1 MTPRGGVT
9 VAYSSTTDE
18 FLQQLSDGS
27 WIPEGAVGSK
37 LPRKLKGW
45 NIMKVKRKILAAA
58 LACIMTVGFIPTNAF
73 AAIDVPPSANADV
86 SARATLDGDGPET
99 NPYKDEA
106 LTEEISREQTVNP
119 ADYSFT
125 VKYVDG
131 EGNSVPGGG
140 TITFDETG
148 AYSREDIPLPY
159 GYMQI
164 VPAHPD
170 NDWLY
175 PTALEFIDGVWTVTN
190 PVVEIMV
197 EPMAKVDIVFK
208 TPDGETLEDFGSTK
222 YYDSIGAGIETVTA
236 PEGYEFIEG
245 NTYAVDVTRDE
256 NGKLVADPA
265 EVVFWVKAEGTEVP
279 VNPSDY
285 FFNFRFVDGEGNLI
299 GGGTIYFDKTG
310 PYSREEIELPDGYMQ
325 MIPAHPGEDWLYPT
339 ALEWK
344 NGEWFVT
351 NMDVEIMVEPMA
363 KVDIIFKTPDG
374 KVLED
379 LSYTKYYDSIG
390 AGIETVTAP
399 EGYEFVGEN
408 TYAVDVTRDENSKL
422 VADPT
427 EVEFVVKAI
436 GSGEPSDPT
445 RPGDDTQGPKT
456 GDSSNLNLWVAFMIV
471 SAGAV
476 FVVLMA
482 KYRRKAAGED

>member
-1 MTPRGGVT
+1 M
-9 VAYSSTTDE
+9 
-18 FLQQLSDGS
+18 
-27 WIPEGAVGSK
+27 
-37 LPRKLKGW
+37 
-45 NIMKVKRKILAAA
+45 
-58 LACIMTVGFIPTNAF
+58 
-73 AAIDVPPSANADV
+73 
-86 SARATLDGDGPET
+86 
-99 NPYKDEA
+99 
-106 LTEEISREQTVNP
+106 
-119 ADYSFT
+119 
-125 VKYVDG
+125 
-131 EGNSVPGGG
+131 
-140 TITFDETG
+140 
-148 AYSREDIPLPY
+148 
-159 GYMQI
+159 
-164 VPAHPD
+164 
-170 NDWLY
+170 
-175 PTALEFIDGVWTVTN
+175 
-190 PVVEIMV
+190 
-197 EPMAKVDIVFK
+197 
-208 TPDGETLEDFGSTK
+208 
-222 YYDSIGAGIETVTA
+222 
-236 PEGYEFIEG
+236 
-245 NTYAVDVTRDE
+245 DVTRDE